1 MSADFEDLVELAGER
16 VGGAVVACNDEFF
29 AEKENLLRAG
39 AAQWDEHRYT
49 DRGKWMDGWETR
61 RRREPG
67 HDWCIVR
74 LGLPGIVRGVV
85 VDTAY
90 FRGNFPEACSIEA
103 ACVAGYPSATALEEE
118 DWFEI
123 LPRAN
128 LAGDSKNRF
137 PVAAPWRV
145 THLRLRIYPDGGVA
159 RLRVHGTVEPDWS
172 ALLRRPELDLAAS
185 ENGASVPVCSDMF
198 FGSRHNLIAPG
209 PARTMGEGWET
220 KRRRGP
226 GHDWIV
232 VKLAEHGVVSLAEI
246 DTTHFK
252 GNAPGA
258 AALALADAVDGPWTE
273 LLPRRPLLPGT
284 RHRFDTELLPGVSG
298 AYARLQVFPDGGVA
312 RLRLLGSFTA
322 PARARLAARRVDTLP
337 PGACE
342 REMLAVCG
350 SSTWAQAMVAARPFE
365 SIEAAREVAER
376 AWSRCD
382 EPDWREAF
390 AAHPRIGERRADADA
405 LARAWSEVEQA
416 AAARGED
423 EDDGAARAVLPSA
436 NAQYEAR
443 FGHVFLICAAGLGA
457 AEILRELR
465 RRMRNAPAEELRI
478 AAEEQAKIT
487 MLRLGRLY
495 GSAP

>member
-1 MSADFEDLVELAGER
+1 MSQDFEDLVDLAGER
-16 VGGAVVACNDEFF
+16 VGGSVVACNDEFF
-29 AEKENLLRAG
+29 AEKENLLRPG

-90 FRGNFPEACSIEA
+90 FRGNFPEACSLDA
-103 ACVAGYPSATALEEE
+103 ACVAGYPSPAELESEE
-118 DWFEI
+118 WTEI
-123 LPRAN
+123 LPRALLEGN
-128 LAGDSKNRF
+128 CKNRF
-137 PVAAPWRV
+137 SIDAAWRA

-159 RLRVHGTVEPDWS
+159 RLRVHGNVEPDWR

-220 KRRRGP
+220 KRRRGA

-232 VKLAEHGVVSLAEI
+232 VKLAEHGTVGLAEI

-252 GNAPGA
+252 GNAPGS
-258 AALALADAVDGPWTE
+258 AALELADAIDGPWTE
-273 LLPRRPLLPGT
+273 LLPPRALLPHT
-284 RHRFDTELLPGVSG
+284 RHRFDAELVPGVSG
-298 AYARLQVFPDGGVA
+298 SYARLRVFPDGGVA
-312 RLRLLGSFTA
+312 RLRLLGAFSSA
-322 PARARLAARRVDTLP
+322 ARARLAARRVDALP
-337 PGACE
+337 PRVAE
-342 REMLAVCG
+342 QEFLAVCA
-350 SSTWAQAMVAARPFE
+350 SMTWASAMVAARPFE
-365 SIEAAREVAER
+365 SLDAARAVAER
-376 AWSRCD
+376 AWARCE

-405 LARAWSEVEQA
+405 QSRAWSEAEQA
-416 AAARGED
+416 AVAAGAS
-423 EDDGAARAVLPSA
+423 EDDAAARAVLPSA
-436 NAQYEAR
+436 NQAYEAR
-443 FGHVFLICAAGLGA
+443 FGHVFLICAAGRGA

-465 RRMRNAPAEELRI
+465 RRMLNAPAEELRT
-478 AAEEQAKIT
+478 AAAEQAKIT
-487 MLRLGRLY
+487 LSRLERLY